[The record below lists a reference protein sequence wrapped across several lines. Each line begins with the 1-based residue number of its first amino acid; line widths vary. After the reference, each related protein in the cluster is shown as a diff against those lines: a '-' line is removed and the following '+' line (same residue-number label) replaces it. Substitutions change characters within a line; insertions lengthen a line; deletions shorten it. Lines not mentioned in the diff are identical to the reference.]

1 MSVVMFQAPHQTTP
15 TSPTR
20 ELERDE
26 EPPPPP
32 MYYMP
37 PPPPPEKTFLDGVS
51 KLTLVLIFIAFVFGL
66 MLGKSMTP
74 IVLGAK

>member
-1 MSVVMFQAPHQTTP
+1 MSVVMFQPPQTT

-26 EPPPPP
+26 DPPQP

-37 PPPPPEKTFLDGVS
+37 PPPPPPEKSFLDGVS

-74 IVLGAK
+74 IVLGK

>member
-1 MSVVMFQAPHQTTP
+1 
-15 TSPTR
+15 
-20 ELERDE
+20 
-26 EPPPPP
+26 

-37 PPPPPEKTFLDGVS
+37 PPPPPEKSFLDGVS

>member
-1 MSVVMFQAPHQTTP
+1 MSVVMFQPPQTT

-26 EPPPPP
+26 EPPQP
-32 MYYMP
+32 MYYMHAP
-37 PPPPPEKTFLDGVS
+37 PPPPPEKSSFLDGVS

-74 IVLGAK
+74 IVLGK

>member
-51 KLTLVLIFIAFVFGL
+51 KLTLVLIFITFVFGL
-66 MLGKSMTP
+66 MLRKSMTP